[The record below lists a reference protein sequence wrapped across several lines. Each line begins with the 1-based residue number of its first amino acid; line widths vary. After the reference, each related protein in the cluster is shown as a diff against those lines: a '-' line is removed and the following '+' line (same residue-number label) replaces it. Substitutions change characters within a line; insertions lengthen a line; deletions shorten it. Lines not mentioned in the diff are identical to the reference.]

1 MSNPA
6 GALHGGGTPRYGPP
20 DFRGTRPNPVRVTEI
35 LSLGPDPRV
44 LVVAADDDLAGPL
57 CAGLDALGWR
67 TLTARTLESG
77 AAAMEDLAFEAAL
90 IADAAPDAAAVLKA
104 RALPRILPV
113 LALSKP
119 GRDAPGADL
128 VMTGPPHPAQLA
140 LRLEQLVRGAVAEE
154 EFALRQATFAAKGAT
169 LDAPDPS
176 SKPLR
181 VLAAGVADRRF
192 LALSNALSAG
202 GAEAVAAP
210 TPYTAFDY
218 LHESA
223 FDAAVLWGGEDHA
236 PALSI
241 AAGMKR
247 NTRLFHIPLVLYLRQ
262 VADLNLS
269 DLYNRGFADVASPDT
284 PEEETAAR
292 IVALARDYRRQK
304 SIRKALEAARG
315 SGLMDADTGLFTRD
329 LFASHLARVAEGARE
344 RGRPLSVCVL
354 RVVHGRE
361 VTLAR
366 EGGWLDRAMPQ
377 IGAMVSRLVR
387 AEDTAARLAP
397 EIFALALPATR
408 GASARLTAER
418 IAAVIGCT
426 AFDAG
431 PERPPFVV
439 EFEVG
444 SAELQPGENPAA
456 LLERASAAV
465 GSS

>member
-1 MSNPA
+1 MGETS
-6 GALHGGGTPRYGPP
+6 
-20 DFRGTRPNPVRVTEI
+20 
-35 LSLGPDPRV
+35 SLGPDPRV
-44 LVVAADDDLAGPL
+44 LVIAENDDLAAPL

-67 TLTARTLESG
+67 TLTARTVEAG
-77 AAAMEDLAFEAAL
+77 CAAMDDLAFEAAL
-90 IADAAPDAAAVLKA
+90 IAPDSLSAAPALKA

-113 LALSKP
+113 LALAGP
-119 GRDAPGADL
+119 GDVAAESDM
-128 VMTGPPHPAQLA
+128 VMTGPAHPAQLT

-154 EFALRQATFAAKGAT
+154 EFALRQATFAALGAT
-169 LDAPDPS
+169 LEAPDS
-176 SKPLR
+176 SQKPLR

-192 LALSNALSAG
+192 LALSNALADG

-241 AAGMKR
+241 ASGMKR

-262 VADLNLS
+262 PADLNLS
-269 DLYNRGFADVASPDT
+269 ELYNRGFADVAAPDT
-284 PEEETAAR
+284 PESETAER
-292 IVALARDYRRQK
+292 ILALARAYRRQQ
-304 SIRKALEAARG
+304 SVRRALETARA
-315 SGLMDADTGLFTRD
+315 SGLMDSATGLFTRE
-329 LFASHLARVAEGARE
+329 LFAAHLARVAEGARE
-344 RGRPLSVCVL
+344 RSRPLSVCVL
-354 RVVHGRE
+354 RVAPGRE

-366 EGGWLDRAMPQ
+366 QGGWLDRAMPQ

-387 AEDTAARLAP
+387 SEDTAARLAP
-397 EIFALALPATR
+397 EVFALALPATR
-408 GASARLTAER
+408 GEAATLTAER

-439 EFEVG
+439 EFQVG
-444 SAELQPGENPAA
+444 AAELRPGESPAA

-465 GSS
+465 GEA

>member
-1 MSNPA
+1 
-6 GALHGGGTPRYGPP
+6 
-20 DFRGTRPNPVRVTEI
+20 
-35 LSLGPDPRV
+35 LGPDPRV
-44 LVVAADDDLAGPL
+44 LVIASSDDLVGPL

-67 TLTARTLESG
+67 TLTARTVEAG
-77 AAAMEDLAFEAAL
+77 CAAMDDMAFEIAL
-90 IADAAPDAAAVLKA
+90 IAPDALWAAAQLKA

-113 LALSKP
+113 LAL
-119 GRDAPGADL
+119 APKGAEAPEVDL
-128 VMTGPPHPAQLA
+128 IMSGPPHPAQLA
-140 LRLEQLVRGAVAEE
+140 LRLEQLVRGAVAQE
-154 EFALRQATFAAKGAT
+154 EFALRQATFADHGAT
-169 LDAPDPS
+169 LEAPNTSD
-176 SKPLR
+176 KPLR

-247 NTRLFHIPLVLYLRQ
+247 NTRLFHIPLVLYLRHP
-262 VADLNLS
+262 AELNLS
-269 DLYNRGFADVASPDT
+269 DLYNRGFADVAAPDT
-284 PEEETAAR
+284 PEDETAGR
-292 IVALARDYRRQK
+292 ILALAHAYRRQK
-304 SIRKALEAARG
+304 SVRKALETARG
-315 SGLMDADTGLFTRD
+315 SGLMDPDTGLFTRD
-329 LFASHLARVAEGARE
+329 LFAGHLARVTESARA
-344 RGRPLSVCVL
+344 RGRPLSLCVL
-354 RVVHGRE
+354 RVVQGRE

-366 EGGWLDRAMPQ
+366 QGGWLDRAMPQ

-397 EIFALALPATR
+397 EVFALALPATT
-408 GASARLTAER
+408 GAEARLTAER

-444 SAELQPGENPAA
+444 SAELRPGESPASV
-456 LLERASAAV
+456 LERASLAV
-465 GSS
+465 GAG

>member
-1 MSNPA
+1 M
-6 GALHGGGTPRYGPP
+6 GP
-20 DFRGTRPNPVRVTEI
+20 E
-35 LSLGPDPRV
+35 PRV
-44 LVVAADDDLAGPL
+44 LVIAADDDVAAPL

-67 TLTARTLESG
+67 TLTARTADAG
-77 AAAMEDLAFEAAL
+77 CAAMDDLAFEAAV
-90 IADAAPDAAAVLKA
+90 IAPDALDAAAALKA

-113 LALSKP
+113 LALARP
-119 GRDAPGADL
+119 GDTPRDADL

-154 EFALRQATFAAKGAT
+154 EFALRQTTFAALGAT
-169 LDAPDPS
+169 LEAPDPS
-176 SKPLR
+176 DKPLR
-181 VLAAGVADRRF
+181 IMAAGVADRRF
-192 LALSNALSAG
+192 LALSNALAEG
-202 GAEAVAAP
+202 GADTVAAP

-247 NTRLFHIPLVLYLRQ
+247 NTRLFHIPLMLYLRQ
-262 VADLNLS
+262 AADLNLS
-269 DLYNRGFADVASPDT
+269 DLYNRGFADVAAPDT
-284 PEEETAAR
+284 PEAETAER
-292 IVALARDYRRQK
+292 ILALARAYRRQT
-304 SIRKALEAARG
+304 SVRKALEAARG
-315 SGLMDADTGLFTRD
+315 SGLMDPETGLFTRD
-329 LFASHLARVAEGARE
+329 LFAAHLARVTESARE

-354 RVVHGRE
+354 RVGQSRE

-366 EGGWLDRAMPQ
+366 QGGWLDRAMPQ

-387 AEDTAARLAP
+387 SEDTAARLAP
-397 EIFALALPATR
+397 EVFALALPATR
-408 GASARLTAER
+408 GAEAGLTAER

-439 EFEVG
+439 EFQAG
-444 SAELQPGENPAA
+444 SAELWSGESPAA
-456 LLERASAAV
+456 LLERAYAAV
-465 GSS
+465 GAA

>member
-1 MSNPA
+1 M
-6 GALHGGGTPRYGPP
+6 GL
-20 DFRGTRPNPVRVTEI
+20 
-35 LSLGPDPRV
+35 DPRV
-44 LVVAADDDLAGPL
+44 LVIASDDDLAAPL

-67 TLTARTLESG
+67 TLTARTVEAG
-77 AAAMEDLAFEAAL
+77 CAAMDDLAFEAAV
-90 IADAAPDAAAVLKA
+90 IAPDALEGAAVLKA

-113 LALSKP
+113 LALA
-119 GRDAPGADL
+119 APGETAPQADL
-128 VMTGPPHPAQLA
+128 VMSGPPHPAQLA

-154 EFALRQATFAAKGAT
+154 EFALRQATFAGMGAS
-169 LDAPDPS
+169 LDRPDPS
-176 SKPLR
+176 DRPLR
-181 VLAAGVADRRF
+181 ILAAGVADRRF
-192 LALSNALSAG
+192 LALYNALAEG

-218 LHESA
+218 LHEST
-223 FDAAVLWGGEDHA
+223 FDAAVLWGGDDHA

-262 VADLNLS
+262 AADLNLS
-269 DLYNRGFADVASPDT
+269 DLYNRGFADVAAPDT
-284 PEEETAAR
+284 PEGETAQR
-292 IVALARDYRRQK
+292 ILALAGAYRRQTAV
-304 SIRKALEAARG
+304 RKALEAARG
-315 SGLMDADTGLFTRD
+315 SGLMDSATGLFTRE
-329 LFASHLARVAEGARE
+329 LFAAHLARVTESARE

-354 RVVHGRE
+354 RVATSRE

-366 EGGWLDRAMPQ
+366 QGGWLDRAMPQ

-387 AEDTAARLAP
+387 SEDTAARLAP
-397 EIFALALPATR
+397 EVFALALPATR
-408 GASARLTAER
+408 GGEARLTAER

-439 EFEVG
+439 EFQVG
-444 SAELQPGENPAA
+444 SAELRPGESPAA

-465 GSS
+465 GSG

>member
-1 MSNPA
+1 M
-6 GALHGGGTPRYGPP
+6 
-20 DFRGTRPNPVRVTEI
+20 
-35 LSLGPDPRV
+35 GPDPRV
-44 LVVAADDDLAGPL
+44 LVVATDDDLAGPL

-67 TLTARTLESG
+67 TLTARTVEG
-77 AAAMEDLAFEAAL
+77 GEAAMGDLAFEAAL
-90 IADAAPDAAAVLKA
+90 IVAGPSDAASTLKA
-104 RALPRILPV
+104 RALPRVLPV
-113 LALSKP
+113 LALCRP
-119 GRDAPGADL
+119 GREAAGADL

-154 EFALRQATFAAKGAT
+154 EFELRQATFAAQGAV
-169 LDAPDPS
+169 LQAPDPS
-176 SKPLR
+176 ARPLR

-192 LALSNALSAG
+192 LALSNALAAG

-247 NTRLFHIPLVLYLRQ
+247 NTRLFHIPLVLYLRH
-262 VADLNLS
+262 VTDLSLS
-269 DLYNRGFADVASPDT
+269 ELYNRGFADVASPDT
-284 PEEETAAR
+284 PEDETAAR
-292 IVALARDYRRQK
+292 ILALARDYRRQK
-304 SIRKALEAARG
+304 SIRRALEAARG
-315 SGLMDADTGLFTRD
+315 SGLMDADTGLFTRE
-329 LFASHLARVAEGARE
+329 LFAAHLARVAEGARE
-344 RGRPLSVCVL
+344 RDRPLSVCVL
-354 RVVHGRE
+354 RVVPGRE

-366 EGGWLDRAMPQ
+366 QGGWLDRAMPQ

-397 EIFALALPATR
+397 EVFALALPATR
-408 GASARLTAER
+408 GAQARLTAER

-444 SAELQPGENPAA
+444 SAELQPGESPAA

-465 GSS
+465 GEA